1 MQGRNNGEEENRG
14 QQLRLL
20 LHFWR
25 TSQSPFSTCYIPF
38 QISGSQ
44 ESNASN
50 RVRFG
55 AEMRKIWPSED
66 NCIKPWEH
74 HFARRFSSWCEIWPF
89 RTMKNHLVKFRK
101 VAFHLAKF
109 RPFIFPF
116 HCRFSKIFCLIFSFV
131 NTYFTLVINQ

>member
-1 MQGRNNGEEENRG
+1 MQGKNNGEEENRVKKTEDSSFS
-14 QQLRLL
+14 LL
-20 LHFWR
+20 SYFWS
-25 TSQSPFSTCYIPF
+25 TSRSPFSTYYIPF
-38 QISGSQ
+38 QSSGSQ

-89 RTMKNHLVKFRK
+89 RTMKNHLAKFRK

-109 RPFIFPF
+109 GPFIFPL
-116 HCRFSKIFCLIFSFV
+116 SKMPLKSPVLRRC
-131 NTYFTLVINQ
+131 

>member
-1 MQGRNNGEEENRG
+1 MKKTEDSSCS
-14 QQLRLL
+14 LPS
-20 LHFWR
+20 HFWS
-25 TSQSPFSTCYIPF
+25 TSRSPFSTFYIPF

-74 HFARRFSSWCEIWPF
+74 YLARRFSSWCEIWPF
-89 RTMKNHLVKFRK
+89 RTMKNHL
-101 VAFHLAKF
+101 AKF
-109 RPFIFPF
+109 GPFIFPF
-116 HCRFSKIFCLIFSFV
+116 HCRFFKIFYLIFSFV